1 MKNPKIFKMRQLLL
15 FLFFQFVVMI
25 TYAQSTINGRVLQ
38 NSQAIISYVNIGIK
52 GKNIGTVSN
61 EKGDFSLSIKNEN
74 RQDTLVFSCIG
85 FEELSLPIQKIIQE
99 NISDF
104 YLKEKVLEI
113 NEVVISSQKSKL
125 KVIGTKS
132 TNPLLWGSASSKDG
146 KDIVEMGKI
155 IELNKKTELQK
166 MHIYL
171 KGINTDSA
179 MFRINFYA
187 IKDEMPAERL
197 NKKNILYKKKLSNGW
212 LEIDL
217 TEYNLVFENDFVV
230 SIEFLPQ
237 KDSKGYSFW
246 YGGQMGGSTLIRTS
260 SLGTWKKMKGASV
273 SIYLTAKQQLN

>member
-1 MKNPKIFKMRQLLL
+1 MRQLLL
-15 FLFFQFVVMI
+15 FLFLQFVVIM
-25 TYAQSTINGRVLQ
+25 TYAQSNIKGKVLQ
-38 NSQAIISYVNIGIK
+38 NSQEIISYVNIGIK

-74 RQDTLVFSCIG
+74 RQDTLVLSCIG

-113 NEVVISSQKSKL
+113 NEVVISSQKSKY
-125 KVIGTKS
+125 KIIGTKS

-179 MFRINFYA
+179 MFRINFYNL
-187 IKDEMPAERL
+187 KNEMPAERL
-197 NKKNILYKKKLSNGW
+197 NKKNILNKKKLSNGW

-217 TEYNLVFENDFVV
+217 TEYNLVFEKDFVV

-273 SIYLTAKQQLN
+273 SLYLTAKQHLN

>member
-1 MKNPKIFKMRQLLL
+1 MRQLLL
-15 FLFFQFVVMI
+15 FLFLQFVVIM
-25 TYAQSTINGRVLQ
+25 TYAQSNIKGKVLQ
-38 NSQAIISYVNIGIK
+38 NSQEIISYVNIGIK

-113 NEVVISSQKSKL
+113 NEVVISSQKSKF
-125 KVIGTKS
+125 KIIGTKS

-155 IELNKKTELQK
+155 IELNKTTELQK

-179 MFRINFYA
+179 MFRINFYNL
-187 IKDEMPAERL
+187 KNEMPAERL
-197 NKKNILYKKKLSNGW
+197 NKKNILNKKKLSNGW

-217 TEYNLVFENDFVV
+217 TEYNLVFEKDFVV

-273 SIYLTAKQQLN
+273 SLYLTAKQHLN